1 MNEFFKSIST
11 LHQRAL
17 FPPAESLDES
27 ETLFILS
34 QNLLETKWPSSFNLK
49 KNSTKQEKKLS
60 SPFAL
65 EGIFGYLYRGRMD
78 ITPARPAAGHF
89 VASYHGGC

>member
-1 MNEFFKSIST
+1 MTFK
-11 LHQRAL
+11 
-17 FPPAESLDES
+17 
-27 ETLFILS
+27 
-34 QNLLETKWPSSFNLK
+34 FNLK